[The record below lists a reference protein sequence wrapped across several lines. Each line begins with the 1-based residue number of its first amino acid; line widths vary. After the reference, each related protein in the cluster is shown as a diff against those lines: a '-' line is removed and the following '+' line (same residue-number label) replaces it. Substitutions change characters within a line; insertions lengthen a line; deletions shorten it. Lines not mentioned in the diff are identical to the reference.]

1 MTLMISERVAGLFGW
16 SATPLKGVGAG
27 SRLFAVS
34 IACQARGEGQ
44 LSCKERVR
52 GADGRNKESGG

>member
-1 MTLMISERVAGLFGW
+1 
-16 SATPLKGVGAG
+16 VGAG
-27 SRLFAVS
+27 SRQVFAVS

-44 LSCKERVR
+44 LSIKRRVR